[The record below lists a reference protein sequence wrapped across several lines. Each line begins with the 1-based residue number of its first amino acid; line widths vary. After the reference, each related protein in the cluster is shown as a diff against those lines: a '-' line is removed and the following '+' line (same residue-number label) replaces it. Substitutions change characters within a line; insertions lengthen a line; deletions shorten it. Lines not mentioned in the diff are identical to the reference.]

1 MLDAVELTVLLA
13 ESEAVELAVDET
25 LADWEVDAVEVAV
38 CDTLLAAVLVPELD
52 AVIETDEL
60 ADDEPVSD

>member
-1 MLDAVELTVLLA
+1 MDCDEVMVDDTVVVTEDDALA
-13 ESEAVELAVDET
+13 ER
-25 LADWEVDAVEVAV
+25 EVDAVEVAV
-38 CDTLLAAVLVPELD
+38 SDTLLAAVLVPELD

>member
-1 MLDAVELTVLLA
+1 LDCDEVMVDDTVVVTEDDALA
-13 ESEAVELAVDET
+13 ER
-25 LADWEVDAVEVAV
+25 EVDAVEVAV